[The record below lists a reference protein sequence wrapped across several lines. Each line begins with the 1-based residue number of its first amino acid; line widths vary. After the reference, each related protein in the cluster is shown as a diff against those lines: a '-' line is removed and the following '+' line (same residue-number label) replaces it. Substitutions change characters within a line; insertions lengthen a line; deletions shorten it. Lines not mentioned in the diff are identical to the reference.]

1 MSRDLSFWKN
11 KTSYSD
17 SHACVYARLSDG
29 EFLDYLEEIPMEKII
44 HDFDVEFSS
53 WKSKDEG
60 YFEKG
65 DEAFE
70 LMITNQFV
78 RVDCY
83 SVSEYNMNKIIDI
96 MLKYGCPLYDSAINV
111 RFDENNN

>member
-17 SHACVYARLSDG
+17 SNECVYARLSDG
-29 EFLDYLEEIPMEKII
+29 ELLDYLEEIPMEKII

-53 WKSKDEG
+53 WKSEDER

-96 MLKYGCPLYDSAINV
+96 MLKYDCPLYDSAINV